1 MCYNDS
7 EVIKMESLPKYYA
20 RLFSGTTDALE
31 ALKEQNYGKAQD
43 ILIKAQ
49 QDAEEPYLQEGDLLD
64 EEGE

>member
-1 MCYNDS
+1 
-7 EVIKMESLPKYYA
+7 MESLPKYYA

-49 QDAEEPYLQEGDLLD
+49 QDAEELYLQAISTARG
-64 EEGE
+64 GSAA